1 MTQKDKSLDTE
12 RDVGNHYSAPA
23 SHLSNR
29 RVAAIQGPVSFRPPR
44 SFKLSISTDEEYQ
57 FTTVDGELYI
67 SLTCIPHDKY
77 KQLED
82 AFRSKV
88 D

>member
-1 MTQKDKSLDTE
+1 MDTE
-12 RDVGNHYSAPA
+12 RDVGNHYSTPA
-23 SHLSNR
+23 THLSNR
-29 RVAAIQGPVSFRPPR
+29 KVAAIQGPARFRPPR